1 MYNCLL
7 LPLTIFNK
15 EIKHNLVSAYIKWKL
30 NIFYAI
36 SKYRQLI
43 STGRSNKNSY
53 EYSGT
58 LVFEELTHHLA
69 MFCVIVNVYVSYL
82 ARKKKCTSQP
92 LVNIV

>member
-36 SKYRQLI
+36 TKYRQLI

-53 EYSGT
+53 SGT
-58 LVFEELTHHLA
+58 LVFEELTYHFA